1 MMILSSLSA
10 AFAAFFLIAPDPAFA
25 TQMHTHSEG
34 ILVHQVGHIFF
45 LISMVILYVTI
56 HGKALQN
63 ERGWRAI
70 QFSALFFILWNL
82 DALAV
87 HFLDNQSGWIDT
99 RVLSIWEIDVSTV
112 SNAPHLALIYYL
124 IRLDHLFCFPGM
136 FFLWRGLSFLLA
148 AHEFDRGECIE
159 ISEMAPS
166 PILGASSEMERSSDT
181 RAVKSADLEV
191 QP

>member
-1 MMILSSLSA
+1 MMILSTLSVV
-10 AFAAFFLIAPDPAFA
+10 FALLLLIVPDPAFA

-70 QFSALFFILWNL
+70 QLSALFFTLWNL

-87 HFLDNQSGWIDT
+87 HFLDNQSGWIET
-99 RVLSIWEIDVSTV
+99 RILSIWEIDVSTV
-112 SNAPHLALIYYL
+112 SNALHLTLIYYVM
-124 IRLDHLFCFPGM
+124 RLDHLFCFPGM
-136 FFLWRGLSFLLA
+136 YFLWRGLSFLLV
-148 AHEFDRGECIE
+148 AHEYDRGEHIDL
-159 ISEMAPS
+159 SEMTRS
-166 PILGASSEMERSSDT
+166 PVSGERSQMVRNSDT
-181 RAVKSADLEV
+181 TDVRSVDIEVK
-191 QP
+191 P